1 MLRATKRLIA
11 RLFCL
16 NMKKAKNQRRLVII
30 VALIG
35 VYYLGKHSSSLNI
48 RDKESEQERYLRGP
62 FHNGA
67 NYTGVVVEGQKQ
79 AQFKMNLEKLLS
91 KFNDSPRV
99 IQKGPNGP
107 QENRKDAVKI
117 TGGSSTTAMAGEPK
131 VTPTFPAEQI
141 NQQVKKPQINNRKVN
156 KQYEDTS
163 QMHNTKRVS
172 DSQTPTQEPHQEV
185 IASTGQPNDKSL
197 VQVNMPKPTI
207 TTPRTPPQT
216 AGTTKPTTPQTAPSE
231 GSTSSKVATKTTT
244 PKNVDATKVGRHLQ
258 DLLKDKRI
266 FGFVNKNA
274 TYQFQHT
281 DILETASYSQ
291 LLQYQISRTKPPSK
305 AGSQNNNDLLY
316 KYGYSKTTSD
326 KLPLLRSLPDNR
338 DSR

>member
-79 AQFKMNLEKLLS
+79 AQLEKLLS
-91 KFNDSPRV
+91 KINDSPRV
-99 IQKGPNGP
+99 LQKGPNGP

-172 DSQTPTQEPHQEV
+172 DTQTTTQEPHQEV

-216 AGTTKPTTPQTAPSE
+216 AGTTKPTAPSE
-231 GSTSSKVATKTTT
+231 GSTSSKTTT
-244 PKNVDATKVGRHLQ
+244 PKNVNATKVGRHLQ

-291 LLQYQISRTKPPSK
+291 LLQYQISRTKPSGK